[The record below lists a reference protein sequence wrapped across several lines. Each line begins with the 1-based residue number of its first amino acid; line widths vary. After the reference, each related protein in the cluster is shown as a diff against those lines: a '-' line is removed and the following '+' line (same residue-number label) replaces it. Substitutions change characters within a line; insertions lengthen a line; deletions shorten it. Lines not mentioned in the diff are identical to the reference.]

1 MMWTYHFSKKKK
13 KWPLICG
20 NGNAEIEGKKNCGN
34 EFVAMA
40 LPKQEGKFFFVAI
53 GLWQWHCR
61 NRWKRGK
68 NCLMFGN
75 GIAEIGNW
83 KREKERAI

>member
-20 NGNAEIEGKKNCGN
+20 NGNGNAEIEGKKNWGN

-40 LPKQEGKFFFVAI
+40 LPKQEEE
-53 GLWQWHCR
+53 
-61 NRWKRGK
+61 K
-68 NCLMFGN
+68 NCGNDSLFGQT
-75 GIAEIGNW
+75 
-83 KREKERAI
+83 RS

>member
-1 MMWTYHFSKKKK
+1 MSLRICYKNVVKMMWTYHFSKKKK

-40 LPKQEGKFFFVAI
+40 LPK
-53 GLWQWHCR
+53 
-61 NRWKRGK
+61 
-68 NCLMFGN
+68 
-75 GIAEIGNW
+75 
-83 KREKERAI
+83 